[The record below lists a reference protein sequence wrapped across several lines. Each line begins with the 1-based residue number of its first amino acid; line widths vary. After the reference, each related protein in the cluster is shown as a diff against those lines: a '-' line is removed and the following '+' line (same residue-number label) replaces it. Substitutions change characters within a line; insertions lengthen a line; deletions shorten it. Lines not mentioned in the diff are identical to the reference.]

1 MAQVTTSAVSNE
13 ILASQRELLARMGE
27 VATVTEANTQAILA
41 LGERVNSLES
51 GSPRHEFTPAQEQ
64 APRGIAAPVSTLFG
78 KELEVSKPRSA
89 RTVSEGEQG
98 VCQTLFA
105 DLRLRE
111 QHNRASKGGKALL
124 FVFGPLQQD
133 KSRVQGPSMYWD
145 LKNALDSDLINGRKL
160 TTDEVSVFGQIVT
173 ICEEP
178 TELRTIDVKIPLVST
193 YEGATQKVKAFLKR
207 NK

>member
-13 ILASQRELLARMGE
+13 ILARQDELLTRMVE
-27 VATVTEANTQAILA
+27 VQDTQAHHTQAILA
-41 LGERVNSLES
+41 LGQRVNSLES

-64 APRGIAAPVSTLFG
+64 APRGLAAPVSTLFG
-78 KELEVSKPRSA
+78 KELEISKPRSA

-98 VCQTLFA
+98 VIQTLFA

-111 QHNRASKGGKALL
+111 QHNRSSKGGKALL

-178 TELRTIDVKIPLVST
+178 TELRTIDVKIPLVNP

-207 NK
+207 NR

>member
-13 ILASQRELLARMGE
+13 ILARQDELLTRMVE
-27 VATVTEANTQAILA
+27 VQDTQAHHTQAILA
-41 LGERVNSLES
+41 LGQRVNSLES

-78 KELEVSKPRSA
+78 KELEISKPRSA

-98 VCQTLFA
+98 VIQTLFA

-111 QHNRASKGGKALL
+111 QHNRSSKGGKALL

-178 TELRTIDVKIPLVST
+178 TELRTIDVKIPLVNT

-207 NK
+207 NR